1 MSVFLS
7 DWYGWIKALHI
18 ISVIAWMAGMF
29 YLPRLFVYH
38 AERAEAG
45 SELDE
50 TFQIMERK
58 LLIVIIKPAMMA
70 TWLFGLLLVLTPG
83 VVDWGQ
89 VWPWAKAGAV
99 VAMTWLYGWLS
110 VRQREFSE
118 GKNTRTGRTYR
129 IMNEVPTVLMFL
141 IVFAVVLKF

>member
-110 VRQREFSE
+110 ARQREFSE